1 MLETTTAA
9 QGLHYAIVSGPD
21 GMHFAASGADEDK
34 MFACLVRYIKQRCGF
49 TLWPR
54 DANAVI
60 SLVEAGRMTDAIEM
74 YFDRVGDRWDR
85 EYLELVPPTRSVR
98 AAG

>member
-1 MLETTTAA
+1 MFEANTVGH
-9 QGLHYAIVSGPD
+9 GLHYAIVSGPD
-21 GMHFAASGADEDK
+21 GIHFAAAGADEDK
-34 MFACLVRYIKQRCGF
+34 MFAGLVRYIKQRCGF

-60 SLVEAGRMTDAIEM
+60 SLVEAGRMADAIEM

-85 EYLELVPPTRSVR
+85 EYLELVPLTRSVC

>member
-1 MLETTTAA
+1 M
-9 QGLHYAIVSGPD
+9 
-21 GMHFAASGADEDK
+21 
-34 MFACLVRYIKQRCGF
+34 
-49 TLWPR
+49 
-54 DANAVI
+54 I